1 MSARAATLPSVDH
14 QTTPFIGSE
23 ALVNGRVPNK
33 HQLRTR
39 YQAILPDIYLPTAVE
54 PTLRQRTR
62 GAWQWTYGDGVVC
75 GLAAA
80 AMHGT
85 RWIADD
91 VAVELIWPNARPPRG
106 VKTRR
111 DRLLPGEFERVDGM
125 WVTTAVRTAFDIGRR
140 GRLDEC
146 VERVDALGNA
156 TGLDADAVMAAARQH
171 PGSPGVRNLPTVLEL
186 YDRGA
191 ESPKETWLRL
201 LLIRAGYPRP
211 QTQIPVGGGYGQPLY
226 FLDMGWDDVKLAV
239 EYDGDHHRTDSAQ
252 FAKDIVRIEFVNE
265 LGWQVIRVAKA
276 NRPADVLAR
285 VQRAWQSRV
294 RTDREKS

>member
-1 MSARAATLPSVDH
+1 MNDEAN
-14 QTTPFIGSE
+14 PFIGSE

-39 YQAILPDIYLPTAVE
+39 YQAILPDIYLPDDVTPA
-54 PTLRQRTR
+54 LRQRTR

-80 AMHGT
+80 AMHGS
-85 RWIADD
+85 RWIPDD
-91 VAVELIWPNARPPRG
+91 VPVELIWPNARPPRG

-111 DRLLPGEFERVDGM
+111 DRLLSGEFERVDGI
-125 WVTTAVRTAFDIGRR
+125 WVTTVARTAFDLGRR
-140 GRLDEC
+140 GPLDGC

-156 TGLDADAVMAAARQH
+156 TGVDVEAVLAVARRH
-171 PGSPGVRNLPTVLEL
+171 PGSPGVRKLARVLQL

-191 ESPKETWLRL
+191 ESPRETWLRL

-211 QTQIPVGGGYGQPLY
+211 RTQIPVGGAYGQPTY
-226 FLDMGWDDVKLAV
+226 FLDMGWEDLRLAV

-252 FAKDIVRIEFVNE
+252 FAKDIVRIEFVTE

-276 NRPADVLAR
+276 NRPTDVLAR

-294 RTDREKS
+294 RTDRERS

>member
-1 MSARAATLPSVDH
+1 MLLNVNDRTN
-14 QTTPFIGSE
+14 PFIGSE

-33 HQLRTR
+33 YRLRTR
-39 YQAILPDIYLPTAVE
+39 YRAILPDIYLPKDAE

-80 AMHGT
+80 AMHGS

-91 VAVELIWPNARPPRG
+91 VPVELIWPNARPPRG

-111 DRLLPGEFERVDGM
+111 DRLLSGEVERVDGI
-125 WVTTAVRTAFDIGRR
+125 WVTTVARTAFDLGRR
-140 GRLDEC
+140 GPLDGC
-146 VERVDALGNA
+146 IERIDALGNA
-156 TGLDADAVMAAARQH
+156 TGLAVDAVMAVARRH
-171 PGSPGVRNLPTVLEL
+171 PGSPGVRKLPAVLEL

-191 ESPKETWLRL
+191 ESPRETWLRL
-201 LLIRAGYPRP
+201 VLIRAGYPRP
-211 QTQIPVGGGYGQPLY
+211 RTQIPVGGAYGQPTY

-252 FAKDIVRIEFVNE
+252 FAKDIVRMEFVNE

-294 RTDREKS
+294 RTDRENP